1 MGGEEKGEGGVQQ
14 RRHLPCTDHCL
25 MLGMVVGWGGGKGGG
40 GGVGRGR
47 TWLKKKNA

>member
-25 MLGMVVGWGGGKGGG
+25 MLGMVVGWGGGKGGERV
-40 GGVGRGR
+40 VGRGSNR
-47 TWLKKKNA
+47 LQ